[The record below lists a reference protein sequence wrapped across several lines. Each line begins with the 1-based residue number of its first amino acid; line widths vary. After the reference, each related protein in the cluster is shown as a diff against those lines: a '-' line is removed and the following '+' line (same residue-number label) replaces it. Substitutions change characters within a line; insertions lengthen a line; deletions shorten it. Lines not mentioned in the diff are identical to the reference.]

1 MFKKSFGFNKK
12 LRVIKMGDLSGIGKS
27 MNIESGS
34 TSLGCTVTTNSEA
47 NPNSICHQIYCP
59 SYGKWWCPFSGW

>member
-1 MFKKSFGFNKK
+1 MFKKCLVPKK
-12 LRVIKMGDLSGIGKS
+12 KVIKMGDLSGIGKS

-34 TSLGCTVTTNSEA
+34 NSLQCTMTANNQAQTNKL
-47 NPNSICHQIYCP
+47 CDQVDCP